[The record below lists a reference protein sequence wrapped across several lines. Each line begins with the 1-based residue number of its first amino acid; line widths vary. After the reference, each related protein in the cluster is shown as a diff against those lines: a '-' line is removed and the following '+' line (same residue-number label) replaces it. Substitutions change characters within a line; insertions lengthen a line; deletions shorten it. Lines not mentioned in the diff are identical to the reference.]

1 MKHKTEG
8 VKDPRRQRQGAVS
21 KAQGKLFEDRL
32 DAAFARYRESGFA
45 IVEKTPE
52 PMRPTES
59 LGGGRFVAFFEKK
72 AQPDYKGTIKGGRTV
87 MFEAKFTSTAKIEQN
102 RVTPGQAEYLD
113 RHQALGARC
122 YILAGFS
129 SGGVYRFPW
138 PVWRDMKALFGR
150 KYISESDTAIQDYQV
165 PTARDGSLLLLD

>member
-1 MKHKTEG
+1 MKTNKE
-8 VKDPRRQRQGAVS
+8 KDPRRQRQGAAS

-45 IVEKTPE
+45 IIEKTPE

-59 LGGGRFVAFFEKK
+59 LGNGRFVAYFEKK

-87 MFEAKFTSTAKIEQN
+87 MFEAKFTSSVKMEQN

-113 RHQALGARC
+113 QHQALGARC
-122 YILAGFS
+122 YIVAGFS
-129 SGGVYRFPW
+129 TGNVYRLPW
-138 PVWRDMKALFGR
+138 NVWRDMKALFGR
-150 KYISESDTAIQDYQV
+150 KYISESDPITEYLV
-165 PTARDGSLLLLD
+165 PAARDGVLLLLD

>member
-1 MKHKTEG
+1 MKTNKE
-8 VKDPRRQRQGAVS
+8 KDPRRQRQGAAS

-45 IVEKTPE
+45 IIEKTPE

-59 LGGGRFVAFFEKK
+59 LGNGRFVAYFEKK

-87 MFEAKFTSTAKIEQN
+87 MFEAKFTSSVKMEQN

-113 RHQALGARC
+113 QHQALGARC
-122 YILAGFS
+122 YIVAGFS
-129 SGGVYRFPW
+129 TGNVYRLPW
-138 PVWRDMKALFGR
+138 NVWRDMKALFGR
-150 KYISESDTAIQDYQV
+150 KYISESDPITEYLV
-165 PTARDGSLLLLD
+165 PAARDGVLLLD